1 MNDISLM
8 RREYNDR
15 GGKLKKINKYLTQD
29 KTDFETIVE

>member
-15 GGKLKKINKYLTQD
+15 GGKLKKKKYLTQD